1 MEMAFKGSP
10 EDAKTRVL
18 LAIWD
23 RGGANEKVAKGQ
35 LRLARTGEKVG
46 DYNPIFDD
54 LESEGA
60 IVWDKKRI
68 GLTSAG
74 VKMLSSQLQ
83 RTDFEFGG
91 TQVGSWVANAL
102 LKWIREG
109 DSALAAVST
118 ESNDSV

>member
-1 MEMAFKGSP
+1 MAFKGSP

-23 RGGANEKVAKGQ
+23 RGGASEKVAKGQ

-46 DYNPIFDD
+46 DYDPIFEG

-60 IVWDKKRI
+60 ISWDKKRI
-68 GLTSAG
+68 GLTPAG
-74 VKMLSSQLQ
+74 VKMLNEHLQ
-83 RTDFEFGG
+83 REEFEFGG

-109 DSALAAVST
+109 QDALPAST
-118 ESNDSV
+118 ESDDTV